1 MKANVSI
8 SQIYYNASLSG
19 FFFRTQAETTFN
31 GLCNRAKDLNDLFDA
46 IENTYDDLDDFEE
59 VLYNNTTP
67 EIIEYLGSYLFEE
80 EDE

>member
-8 SQIYYNASLSG
+8 SQIYYNASLSD

-31 GLCNRAKDLNDLFDA
+31 ELCNRAKDLDDLFDA

-59 VLYNNTTP
+59 VLYNDTTP

>member
-8 SQIYYNASLSG
+8 SQIYYNASLSD

-31 GLCNRAKDLNDLFDA
+31 ELCNRAKDLNDLFNV
-46 IENTYDDLDDFEE
+46 IEDNFEDLDDFEE
-59 VLYNNTTP
+59 VLYNDTIP
-67 EIIEYLGSYLFEE
+67 EIIEYLGSYLFED